1 MKYQTIKSDTEL
13 GNLPVS
19 ITRQNDAIVEV
30 VVYFQPFEEGA
41 RPPSSIRITE
51 KYGNLAIDIPA
62 PPKKVKK
69 FKLHG
74 KFAGLADVEELFEEE
89 YEAKARLREYEKKYR
104 GDDAEIG
111 LAIDEVEVEEE

>member
-1 MKYQTIKSDTEL
+1 MKYQTIKSDAEL

-19 ITRQNDAIVEV
+19 ITRVNDTITEV
-30 VVYFQPFEEGA
+30 YVHFSFAQLPA
-41 RPPSSIRITE
+41 MIRITE

-74 KFAGLADVEELFEEE
+74 KFAGLADVEELFDED
-89 YEAKARLREYEKKYR
+89 YEAEARFREYQKKYR
-104 GDDAEIG
+104 GDDVEIG